1 MEKKENL
8 TMDELQAV
16 FLQLQAAKKELAEMQ
31 AKKEI
36 EIAKAKEEV
45 KKELLQNPL
54 EFQSLV
60 SKKQEIERKQKEQA
74 QAWEDLAV
82 KKCIDGQIK
91 NLKKDIERVLV
102 QYPDLSKNFK
112 IQTENFVFVS
122 RKARRSFPETVIS
135 VISNEKNVAKA
146 PTIKEVKTLTE
157 KFGGRPYKNCLG
169 ILQILA
175 KENGWELKTG
185 ETVYPAEAK
194 KRLIAEGAI
203 IA

>member
-1 MEKKENL
+1 MGKKENL
-8 TMDELQAV
+8 TMEEL
-16 FLQLQAAKKELAEMQ
+16 LKQLEAAKKQLAEMQ
-31 AKKEI
+31 VKKEI

-60 SKKQEIERKQKEQA
+60 SKKQEIEKEQER
-74 QAWEDLAV
+74 QTILWEEKAV
-82 KKCIDGQIK
+82 KKCIDGQIN
-91 NLKKDIERVLV
+91 NLKKDIERILNK
-102 QYPDLSKNFK
+102 YPDLSRNFK
-112 IQTENFVFVS
+112 IQHENFVFIS

-146 PTIKEVKTLTE
+146 TTVRKVKTLTE
-157 KFGGRPYKNCLG
+157 KFGGREYKNCLE

-175 KENGWELKTG
+175 KENSWKLKTG